1 MITKVGLSKFFKITL
16 IFFVLFLVLLSNT
29 NAQEQG
35 EEQKQN
41 VDKIKIETIAIEDV
55 SVESEKLSKR
65 ISQLHSILK
74 PSSEIND
81 VDSLLLT
88 SSSKIVI
95 KRDSLYSKINDLSQ
109 RRLKVRMIEWQNYNA
124 NFKNYQNTLND
135 RLADVTEV
143 NKELLNEI
151 NKWTFTKEKLSADNK
166 IGDIYSNI
174 DTVINT
180 LNEIVQISLV
190 RLDSIFVV
198 QKKLTNLVLL
208 TDEVISE
215 IKRVQQQMQRDYFV
229 FDSPMLWQ
237 INKIDSIA
245 TDTTNTTSTNSFKS
259 IKSEFNENMASLKV
273 FFSKNINIAIFQI
286 LFLSLIFVLLIV
298 VRKKWDRDLNLHSSQ
313 VEKETAVI
321 LKHPFAATIIV
332 GLLFSAFFYKSLI
345 PTAAEIHIIIIL
357 AATIFLLPRLT
368 TKRFNIF
375 LTFLLIEYIITV
387 MQAYLFSQS
396 FLYRIILL
404 LNTIAIIVGLI
415 YGQIE
420 VIKKPKS
427 FLHLKGLFKLMIPV
441 YVLFLVV
448 AIIANII
455 GMAHLSNFL
464 VKGTLS
470 STILGIVIYLSV
482 KISTS
487 IFVLL
492 IQVINSYNT
501 HAFSAMVK
509 VVQKRLK
516 PILYFVGLLMWFYF
530 TLKGFE
536 LFEYLL
542 QNVTEILLIKWKVG
556 NMTISVGGVLSFTT
570 IFIVA
575 ILLAKLAAAIFQD
588 EWLINVLP
596 RGAAP
601 AISLMLRIFIIA
613 LGFYASLSASGV
625 PINQL
630 GFIVGALG
638 VGIGFGLQN
647 IVANFIAGLILA
659 FERPINL
666 GDTIEVDMEMGVVTN
681 IGARSSNIK
690 TYSGSEAI
698 IPNGDLISKKVVNWT
713 LTNRDRRSN
722 ILMKTSG
729 SADPEKVI
737 ELFNRIASE
746 NPKIF
751 KNPEP
756 TTHFYGF
763 TLEGNLD
770 FSLFYWTTFNDA
782 WSTKADVALKLFA
795 ELKKEG
801 IQAPLPA
808 WRNISTE

>member
-1 MITKVGLSKFFKITL
+1 MITKGGLSKFIKITL
-16 IFFVLFLVLLSNT
+16 TFFVLFLVLLSNT
-29 NAQEQG
+29 NAQEQE
-35 EEQKQN
+35 EEQEQKN
-41 VDKIKIETIAIEDV
+41 DEIKIEAIAIEDV

-65 ISQLHSILK
+65 ISQLQSILE
-74 PSSEIND
+74 PSSEISD
-81 VDSLLLT
+81 VDSLLLIV
-88 SSSKIVI
+88 SSKIVL

-124 NFKNYQNTLND
+124 NLKNYQSTLNN

-143 NKELLNEI
+143 NKEIFNEI
-151 NKWTFTKEKLSADNK
+151 NKWTFTKEELSTDSK

-237 INKIDSIA
+237 LNKIDSIA
-245 TDTTNTTSTNSFKS
+245 TDTTNTTSTNSYKS
-259 IKSEFNENMASLKV
+259 IKSGFNENMASLKV
-273 FFSKNINIAIFQI
+273 FFNKNINIVIFQI
-286 LFLSLIFVLLIV
+286 LFLTLIFVLLII
-298 VRKKWDRDLNLHSSQ
+298 VRKKWDRDLNLHSNQ
-313 VEKETAVI
+313 VEKETAII
-321 LKHPFAATIIV
+321 LRHPFAATIIV

-345 PTAAEIHIIIIL
+345 PTAAEIHIMIIL

-387 MQAYLFSQS
+387 IQAYLFPQS

-404 LNTIAIIVGLI
+404 LDTIAIIVGLI

-420 VIKKPKS
+420 VIKKPES
-427 FLHLKGLFKLMIPV
+427 FLHLKGLFKFMIPV

-455 GMAHLSNFL
+455 GMTHLSNFL

-516 PILYFVGLLMWFYF
+516 PILFFIGLLMWFYF

-542 QNVTEILLIKWKVG
+542 QNVTEILLIKWEVG
-556 NMTISVGGVLSFTT
+556 NMTISVGGVLSFTA

-647 IVANFIAGLILA
+647 IVANFMAGLILA
-659 FERPINL
+659 FERPINI

-729 SADPEKVI
+729 SADPGKVI

-746 NPKIF
+746 NQKTFRDPA
-751 KNPEP
+751 P

-782 WSTKADVALKLFA
+782 WSTKADIALELFT